1 VRAVAVRA
9 RGVLAAMAAGAGVAR
24 HDLIGFLDDDVR
36 PRPDWWRRIAAHFED
51 PIVGGAGGRDHQANA
66 TERQWRRSATTDVG
80 RVTRWGRLVGNH
92 HLGEGEPRCVD
103 VLKGANMVFRRASLA
118 LPVGLRGA
126 GAEAHFEVATS
137 LWARARGWTLIYD
150 PAAVADHEPAER
162 FDADQRG
169 APEHSAT
176 SDSAHNLVLGVVS
189 QRPDLRVRR
198 AIYGIAIGDRETIG
212 VARAVAAVAAR
223 DRAIARRLAPSVA
236 GQLAGLRAA
245 RREDALVMRQFA
257 SVSA

>member
-1 VRAVAVRA
+1 SIVVPSYRRPGSLERCLDAIRAQQAALDEVIVVHRADDDQTIALLGARGDVRAVAVRA

-66 TERQWRRSATTDVG
+66 TQRPSRRSATTDVG
-80 RVTRWGRLVGNH
+80 GVTRWGRLVGNH

-150 PAAVADHEPAER
+150 
-162 FDADQRG
+162 
-169 APEHSAT
+169 
-176 SDSAHNLVLGVVS
+176 
-189 QRPDLRVRR
+189 
-198 AIYGIAIGDRETIG
+198 
-212 VARAVAAVAAR
+212 
-223 DRAIARRLAPSVA
+223 
-236 GQLAGLRAA
+236 
-245 RREDALVMRQFA
+245 
-257 SVSA
+257 